1 MRAAIRLDCAA
12 LPPGEL
18 IASATA
24 FGLPR
29 RNAASISG
37 ASPAS
42 VSAGAPKRGPRADD
56 ALEPQHRD
64 AVAPAEEIER
74 VLHRPDVGEPPAPG
88 KAAPASGLRP
98 GLPRGRS

>member
-1 MRAAIRLDCAA
+1 MRAAIRLDCAG

-37 ASPAS
+37 ARPAS
-42 VSAGAPKRGPRADD
+42 VSAGAPKRTPLPITPSSRSTETRGR
-56 ALEPQHRD
+56 R
-64 AVAPAEEIER
+64 R
-74 VLHRPDVGEPPAPG
+74 R
-88 KAAPASGLRP
+88 KRSSGLSIAP
-98 GLPRGRS
+98 M

>member
-42 VSAGAPKRGPRADD
+42 VSAGAPKRGP
-56 ALEPQHRD
+56 
-64 AVAPAEEIER
+64 APMTPSSRTTVTWSRLRKRSSGFFI
-74 VLHRPDVGEPPAPG
+74 APM
-88 KAAPASGLRP
+88 
-98 GLPRGRS
+98 